1 MSYKI
6 IIDSCGEFLDEWK
19 DDERF
24 ESVPLTL
31 NVGGETVIDDD
42 TFDQAEFLKKVAACP
57 ECPKSACPSPER
69 YMKAY
74 ECEADHIYAVT
85 LSSELSGSYN
95 SAVLGKDL
103 FLEENPGRNVYVF
116 NSRSASV
123 GETLIGIKIQEC
135 EEAGCSFRETVER
148 VEKYIAEQNT
158 FFVLDDLETLRKNG
172 RLSRVKS
179 LVASALKI
187 KPVMGSIL
195 DWIRQ
200 YSKDETETYL
210 RGFLGRML
218 FSGDDIFK
226 SVDVLSGGEKVRCMF
241 SRMMLFQSNV
251 LILDRP
257 TNHLDLE
264 SITAVNN
271 GLSDF
276 KGNVLFASH
285 DYEIVQTVANRIIE
299 IADKGCYDR
308 QGTYEEYVDWRK
320 ANHGGSF
327 TL

>member
-158 FFVLDDLETLRKNG
+158 FFVLDDLDTLRKNG

-187 KPVMGSIL
+187 KPVMGSTDEGTICQL
-195 DWIRQ
+195 DQERGINKALIKMVQ
-200 YSKDETETYL
+200 HVVEKTENSESKVLAISHCNCKD
-210 RGFLGRML
+210 RAML
-218 FSGDDIFK
+218 LKEALQEKLTTKKII
-226 SVDVLSGGEKVRCMF
+226 VL
-241 SRMMLFQSNV
+241 
-251 LILDRP
+251 D
-257 TNHLDLE
+257 
-264 SITAVNN
+264 TAGVSSMYANN
-271 GLSDF
+271 G
-276 KGNVLFASH
+276 GV
-285 DYEIVQTVANRIIE
+285 IVAV
-299 IADKGCYDR
+299 
-308 QGTYEEYVDWRK
+308 
-320 ANHGGSF
+320 
-327 TL
+327 